1 MSEANRTKFSIV
13 EEPSIGGKPASP
25 VFEELRITSVAL
37 AYALKTV
44 ESAELRSDRQIS
56 DFPRVGFDA
65 NGNVPVEMSYGNL
78 DHLLRGLF
86 FNEWDVTPVRDN
98 NFQAGRITN
107 VAVTTNVFTVVTSGT
122 DYRANTGSFAVGH
135 IVRASGFT
143 AAGNNGLRRCTTAS
157 ATVPVLAP
165 FSGGATVS
173 VADASPVTAAR
184 LKVVGFAG
192 AAVSEMTVTAPGG
205 GIGTITRASGTVD
218 FTTLGIQG
226 GDWIK
231 ISGFATSAVN
241 DWVRVSSTTAITA
254 SVITLDRIPSGW
266 VADTGTGVTPVF
278 YLCDQLR
285 NGTTKRSYLG
295 EIQYQDLAAPEF
307 EYYRGLI
314 PAELSMN
321 IEADSIVTAQMGF
334 TGFEALGP
342 YTTRGGPSAEA
353 YTSAATDR
361 AAPTNDVMN
370 ASSNVGGIY
379 EGGSKLASPNFVLSA
394 SLTINNGLRP
404 IRAVGSLP
412 NVNVN
417 AGTVKVTGEL
427 TCYYGSN
434 AVLTKIRNSTAS
446 SFDVPLIDPSGTKA
460 IIIDV
465 PRLKYTDGNPQIPGR
480 DTDRTLPSQ
489 FGGMRHPQHGFTV
502 SYSRC
507 EEFA

>member
-1 MSEANRTKFSIV
+1 MAEIAV
-13 EEPSIGGKPASP
+13 A
-25 VFEELRITSVAL
+25 AL
-37 AYALKTV
+37 AGVGGSAVSGYVGAL
-44 ESAELRSDRQIS
+44 
-56 DFPRVGFDA
+56 VGSQFVGA
-65 NGNVPVEMSYGNL
+65 LVG
-78 DHLLRGLF
+78 
-86 FNEWDVTPVRDN
+86 
-98 NFQAGRITN
+98 
-107 VAVTTNVFTVVTSGT
+107 AV
-122 DYRANTGSFAVGH
+122 
-135 IVRASGFT
+135 
-143 AAGNNGLRRCTTAS
+143 AS
-157 ATVPVLAP
+157 AAISSVV
-165 FSGGATVS
+165 GGA
-173 VADASPVTAAR
+173 
-184 LKVVGFAG
+184 
-192 AAVSEMTVTAPGG
+192 
-205 GIGTITRASGTVD
+205 
-218 FTTLGIQG
+218 LGLN
-226 GDWIK
+226 K
-231 ISGFATSAVN
+231 
-241 DWVRVSSTTAITA
+241 R
-254 SVITLDRIPSGW
+254 PK
-266 VADTGTGVTPVF
+266 TPAF
-278 YLCDQLR
+278 
-285 NGTTKRSYLG
+285 
-295 EIQYQDLAAPEF
+295 
-307 EYYRGLI
+307 
-314 PAELSMN
+314 
-321 IEADSIVTAQMGF
+321 
-334 TGFEALGP
+334 
-342 YTTRGGPSAEA
+342 
-353 YTSAATDR
+353 TSAATDR